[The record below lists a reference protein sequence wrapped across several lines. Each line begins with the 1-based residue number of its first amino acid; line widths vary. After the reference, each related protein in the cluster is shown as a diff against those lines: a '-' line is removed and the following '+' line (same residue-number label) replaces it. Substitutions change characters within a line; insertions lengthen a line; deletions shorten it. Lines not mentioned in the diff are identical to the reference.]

1 MTVTVV
7 GTAAGRGG
15 RDGEG
20 RDGAAARGEAGLVV
34 VCRAGHGLTVGDR
47 VPLAPVG
54 AELPDEELV
63 RTPLILCDYA
73 EFMITVLY

>member
-1 MTVTVV
+1 VA
-7 GTAAGRGG
+7 GTAPGCGG

-20 RDGAAARGEAGLVV
+20 RDGAAARGEEGLVV
-34 VCRAGHGLTVGDR
+34 VCRAGHGLAAGDR

-63 RTPLILCDYA
+63 RTSLILCDYA